1 MKWTLRC
8 NHEDSYECKK
18 VRNMAVA
25 KEILGPKMKS
35 LVLLFIF
42 PCVGSHHVPFEFPF
56 LRAGLDHSG

>member
-1 MKWTLRC
+1 M
-8 NHEDSYECKK
+8 SVKK

-25 KEILGPKMKS
+25 KAILGPKMKS